1 MQYRRVLD
9 LDTPLKGPLGT
20 RTAALLADGLE
31 LDTVGDLLDHL
42 PRRYHERGEL
52 TDLHELAVGE
62 IATVQARVTKVV
74 RHQGRPGSGGGPRRR
89 GGGGRTEITVT
100 DGRGELSL
108 VFFNQQWRAKELV
121 PGTTALFAGKVAEF
135 RGRRQLIHPEVHL
148 LDAPDPEDD
157 ADGADGIDG
166 ASGADGVGVVEGAGG
181 AGSGAA
187 AAGEPA
193 PVAAGFAGS
202 LVPIYPATAKITSWT
217 LARCLRLVL
226 DSLGELDDPL
236 PAVLRSRHRLAS
248 LRRAYELAH
257 RPTSRADI
265 AVARTRLKWDEALV
279 VQVALAQRRRRAELA
294 ATVSRPGCA
303 GGLLDAFDAA
313 LPFALTDG
321 QREVGE
327 TIAAEMARAFPMHR
341 LLQGEVGSGKTV
353 VAVRAMLTAVDS
365 GGQAVMLAPT
375 ETLAAQH
382 HRSLLKLL
390 GDQARAGE
398 LGVDGPATRVALLTG
413 SMPARARREVLAA
426 VADGSV
432 GLVVGTHAL
441 LGADV
446 AFADLALVVVDE
458 QHRFG
463 VEQRD
468 ELRSRG
474 RRPPHLLVM
483 TATPIPRTVAMT
495 VFGDLEVS
503 TLNQL
508 PAGRSP
514 ISTFV
519 VPAAKSHFMDR
530 MWGRVR
536 DEVAAGH
543 QAYVVCPRVGDGE
556 GGEGGDGGEEPSGPP
571 ASGAGPREGER
582 VGATVTEVLPR
593 LATGELAGLRVEGLH
608 GRLPSPVRDEIMTRF
623 AAGEVDVLVATTVI
637 EVGVDV
643 PNATVMIIMDAD
655 WFGVSQLHQL
665 RGRVGRGSAPGVCL
679 LHTSVD
685 GAAPAAERLLA
696 VAATS
701 DGAELARLDLA
712 QRREGDVLGAAQSG
726 GRRSL
731 RLLELL
737 RDEDLIR
744 AAREEAG
751 ALVAADPELEGQPA
765 LQRRLTA
772 ALDEASAAFLEK
784 G

>member
-1 MQYRRVLD
+1 MLD
-9 LDTPLKGPLGT
+9 LDTPLKGPLGA

-31 LDTVGDLLDHL
+31 LETVGDLLDHL

-52 TDLHELAVGE
+52 TDLDELVVGE

-89 GGGGRTEITVT
+89 GGGGGGRTEITVT

-148 LDAPDPEDD
+148 LDAPDPEGAADD
-157 ADGADGIDG
+157 ATGAAGVDGAGFFDEATGSDGPDG
-166 ASGADGVGVVEGAGG
+166 AGNGAAGAAGG
-181 AGSGAA
+181 
-187 AAGEPA
+187 PA
-193 PVAAGFAGS
+193 PVVAGFAGS
-202 LVPIYPATAKITSWT
+202 LVPIYPATAKVTSWT

-226 DSLGELDDPL
+226 DSLGELTDPL
-236 PAVLRSRHRLAS
+236 PAALRSRHRLAG

-257 RPTSRADI
+257 RPASRADI

-294 ATVSRPGCA
+294 ATVARPGRA
-303 GGLLDAFDAA
+303 GGLLDAFDSA

-327 TIAAEMARAFPMHR
+327 TVAAEMARAFPMHR

-365 GGQAVMLAPT
+365 GGQAAMLAPT

-426 VADGSV
+426 VADGTV

-446 AFADLALVVVDE
+446 TFADLALVVVDE

-519 VPAAKSHFMDR
+519 VPSLNRPFMDR

-556 GGEGGDGGEEPSGPP
+556 GGDGGEEPSGGPVG
-571 ASGAGPREGER
+571 SAGPREGER

-593 LATGELAGLRVEGLH
+593 LAAGELAGLRVEGLH
-608 GRLPSPVRDEIMTRF
+608 GRLPSPVRDEIMNRF
-623 AAGEVDVLVATTVI
+623 ATGEVDVLVATTVI

-643 PNATVMIIMDAD
+643 PNATAMIVLDAD

-751 ALVAADPELEGQPA
+751 ALVAADPELVGQPA
-765 LQRRLTA
+765 LLRRLTA

>member
-1 MQYRRVLD
+1 MLD
-9 LDTPLKGPLGT
+9 LDTPLKSVLG
-20 RTAALLADGLE
+20 AKHASLLADE
-31 LDTVGDLLDHL
+31 LDLATVGDLLNHL

-52 TDLHELAVGE
+52 TDLDGLVVGE

-74 RHQGRPGSGGGPRRR
+74 KHKPRADWNTSNRRR
-89 GGGGRTEITVT
+89 ESGRTEITVT

-108 VFFNQQWRAKELV
+108 VFFNQQWRAKALT

-135 RGRRQLIHPEVHL
+135 RGRRQLIHPEVHMI
-148 LDAPDPEDD
+148 DGPDSDDD
-157 ADGADGIDG
+157 AGDGQLG
-166 ASGADGVGVVEGAGG
+166 AAGGQLGELGVGVGG
-181 AGSGAA
+181 DDV
-187 AAGEPA
+187 AGELGEQA
-193 PVAAGFAGS
+193 SAVADFAGA
-202 LVPIYPATAKITSWT
+202 LVPIYPATAKLTSWKI
-217 LARCLRLVL
+217 ARCLRLVL
-226 DSLGELDDPL
+226 DSLRGLTDPL
-236 PAVLRSRHRLAS
+236 PESVRSRHRLVGLA
-248 LRRAYELAH
+248 RAYQLIH
-257 RPTSRADI
+257 RPGTRGDV

-279 VQVALAQRRRRAELA
+279 VQIALAQRRRRVELV
-294 ATVSRPGCA
+294 ATQPRPGRA
-303 GGLLDAFDAA
+303 GGLLDAFDAS

-321 QREVGE
+321 QREVSE
-327 TIAAEMARAFPMHR
+327 TIAAELAKAVPMHR

-353 VAVRAMLTAVDS
+353 VAVRAMLLAVDS
-365 GGQAVMLAPT
+365 GGQAVLLAPT

-382 HRSLLKLL
+382 HRSLLRLL

-398 LGVDGPATRVALLTG
+398 LGVSGPATRVALLTG
-413 SMPARARREVLAA
+413 SMPARARRDTLAA
-426 VADGSV
+426 IADGSV

-441 LGADV
+441 LGAGV
-446 AFADLALVVVDE
+446 TFHDLALVVVDE

-503 TLNQL
+503 VLNQL
-508 PAGRSP
+508 PSGRSP

-519 VPAAKSHFMDR
+519 VPAVNTVLMGR

-536 DEVAAGH
+536 EEVAAGH
-543 QAYVVCPRVGDGE
+543 QAYVVCPRVGE
-556 GGEGGDGGEEPSGPP
+556 GPAGAGDPAGTEEPAPP
-571 ASGAGPREGER
+571 EPGEPGQAGGQGPRDGGER
-582 VGATVTEVLPR
+582 VGATVAQTLPR
-593 LATGELAGLRVEGLH
+593 LVAGELAGVRVEGLH
-608 GRLPSPVRDEIMTRF
+608 GRMPAAARDDVMTRF

-643 PNATVMIIMDAD
+643 PNATVMIILDSD

-665 RGRVGRGSAPGVCL
+665 RGRVGRGSAPGICL
-679 LHTSVD
+679 LQTCVD
-685 GAAPAAERLLA
+685 ATAPAAERLRA
-696 VAATS
+696 VASTS
-701 DGAELARLDLA
+701 DGAELALLDLA

-744 AAREEAG
+744 SAREEAG
-751 ALVAADPELEGQPA
+751 AIVAADPELQSLPA
-765 LQRRLTA
+765 LHRLLA
-772 ALDEASAAFLEK
+772 DALDETSAAFLEK